1 MTAVPVV
8 VRRARVGS
16 RAVSAVWIAVVL
28 WSTTALF
35 VRAAHA
41 DALVFTTYRLWL
53 ALPPLALVIGFR
65 ARRGVTV
72 VTRAPG
78 ISRLRWTLVVL
89 GAGFFFASGAFT
101 AFAALNRT
109 RLLDVTL
116 IGALQPVLVIAI
128 GVSFLGEHAARSH
141 VVRALVAVGGT
152 AAVALSASGSGSWDV
167 TGEVLA
173 VASLFL
179 NVGWYVYGR
188 VLRDRYA
195 VDPFVFMFGVLAAAA
210 VITTPVAWIGTGGLD
225 LPPAAIGFATA
236 TMIAGTAAHLL
247 VVWAHRYVP
256 ASMSAPLLLGEPI
269 LVAVGAWICFAEAL
283 GPAEILA
290 SLVVVGALW
299 GMVRSPAF
307 AHAEGETAD
316 PAPPA

>member
-8 VRRARVGS
+8 LRRAPVGT
-16 RAVSAVWIAVVL
+16 RAVAAVWAAVVL
-28 WSTTALF
+28 WSTTAIF

-41 DALVFTTYRLWL
+41 DALVFTTHRLWL
-53 ALPPLALVIGFR
+53 ALPPLALVIAVR
-65 ARRGVTV
+65 ARRGAVT

-78 ISRLRWTLVVL
+78 MPLLRWALVVG
-89 GAGFFFASGAFT
+89 GAGFFFASGAVT
-101 AFAALNRT
+101 AFAAVNRT

-128 GVSFLGEHAARSH
+128 GVSFLGERATRSH
-141 VVRALVAVGGT
+141 FVRAAVAVGGT
-152 AAVALSASGSGSWDV
+152 ALVALSASGSGSWSLS
-167 TGEVLA
+167 GELLA

-195 VDPFVFMFGVLAAAA
+195 VDPFVFMFWVLSAAA
-210 VITTPVAWIGTGGLD
+210 VLTTPVAWAASGGLD
-225 LPPAAIGFATA
+225 LPPAAVGYAAA
-236 TMIAGTAAHLL
+236 TMVAGTAAHLL

-256 ASMSAPLLLGEPI
+256 ASLSAPLLLAEPL
-269 LVAVGAWICFAEAL
+269 LVAALAWVCFGERL
-283 GPAEILA
+283 GPVEVIGAA
-290 SLVVVGALW
+290 VVVGALW
-299 GMVRSPAF
+299 GMARSPAL
-307 AHAEGETAD
+307 AHADERTPD

>member
-1 MTAVPVV
+1 MTAVSTVL
-8 VRRARVGS
+8 RRARVGS
-16 RAVSAVWIAVVL
+16 QAVSAVWIAVVL

-53 ALPPLALVIGFR
+53 ALPPLALVIGLR

-128 GVSFLGEHAARSH
+128 GVWILGEQASRSH
-141 VVRALVAVGGT
+141 VVRAFVALGGT

-210 VITTPVAWIGTGGLD
+210 VITTPVAWVGSGGLD

-256 ASMSAPLLLGEPI
+256 ASLSAPLLLGEPI

-283 GPAEILA
+283 GPVEIVG
-290 SLVVVGALW
+290 SLVVVAALW

-307 AHAEGETAD
+307 THAEEGTAD